1 MARRYEGPSE
11 RREIMA
17 LKALMLKRSIDK
29 KKEELA
35 ALIEKDQSFEAREAE
50 LETAINE
57 ANTEEEQ
64 QAVSEEVE
72 AFEAEKEAH
81 DEAKSTLTSEI
92 EGLENELS
100 ELEAAAPTRNE
111 HKPHKERR
119 AERGVTMTEINIR
132 SLPKNQRA
140 FNALS
145 VERRQAIVAQ
155 TDVKEFLTQLRSM
168 KGQSRAVSGVEL
180 TIPIVFLELI
190 AENMYRYSKLLNR
203 VRVRDV
209 NGEARQTI
217 AGTVPEAVWTE
228 MCGAINELSFAFN
241 QITLD
246 GYKVAGF
253 IPVCNSILEDNDIN
267 LSSWIV
273 EMISEAIGLAMDKAI
288 LYGKGSASMMPL
300 GIVTRLAQ
308 QNQPADYPANAPAW
322 VDLHTSNILKIGG
335 ADVTGAAFWS
345 ALMEAT
351 GATYTRY
358 NRGTMFWAM
367 NSKTYATLKSKLI
380 TFTAS
385 GDIVANLFGS
395 LPIITG
401 DIDVLEF
408 IPDGDIIGGYGD
420 LYLLAMRAG
429 MTIESS
435 REVQFIQDN
444 TVFKGKQRADGQPII
459 PGAFVAININNQEVT
474 TVMDFAADTAN
485 DAQLTG
491 LVISGV
497 TLTFNSAT
505 YSYTGTASA
514 ATGKVEATPAQAA
527 AQVAI
532 SYNGANVRN
541 GGTVTWLADSKAHPM
556 TVTVK
561 QGNAVRVY
569 TVNVTKAAV

>member
-1 MARRYEGPSE
+1 
-11 RREIMA
+11 MA

-72 AFEAEKEAH
+72 AFESGKGAH

-92 EGLENELS
+92 ERLENELN
-100 ELEAAAPTRNE
+100 ELEEAAPTRNE
-111 HKPHKERR
+111 RKPHKERR

-253 IPVCNSILEDNDIN
+253 VPVCNSILEDNDIN
-267 LSSWIV
+267 LSSWIL

-308 QNQPADYPANAPAW
+308 QSQPADYPANAPAW

-335 ADVTGAAFWS
+335 ADVTGAVFWS

-485 DAQLTG
+485 DAQLTD

-497 TLTFNSAT
+497 TLTFDPAT

-514 ATGKVEATPAQAA
+514 ATGKVEATPSQAA

-541 GGTVTWLADSKAHPM
+541 GGTVTWLADSTAHPM

-569 TVNVTKAAV
+569 TVNVTKAAA